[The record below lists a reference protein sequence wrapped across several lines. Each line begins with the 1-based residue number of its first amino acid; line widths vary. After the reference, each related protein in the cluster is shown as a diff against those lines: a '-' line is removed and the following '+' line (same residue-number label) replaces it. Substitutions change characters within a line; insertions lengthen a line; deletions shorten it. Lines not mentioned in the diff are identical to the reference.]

1 MKKLEYS
8 MAYRNTLE
16 EVFMI
21 QNGVYQLATV
31 HKLAFNRQGGTEDE
45 RRAAQI
51 IRDEIASFGGTS
63 SVEPFQIPRY
73 DMKKVSL
80 KVTKPFVRE
89 LQVHGVGFTGSTPEE
104 GIEAELYY
112 AEDVSDMKLKN
123 AAGKILLLNE
133 GIYGRWQE
141 IVNSGAVGYIIISGE
156 FCDDPE
162 RVDLPRPYLRKRFT
176 EKGTIPGMVIR
187 TRDAMALLKD
197 GATHVHFAV
206 VQEEREAESGNVVA
220 QIKGSKETEEF
231 ILLTAHYDSV
241 PYSIGAWDNASGSA
255 DLLAL
260 YAYFTENP
268 PPVTMRFV
276 WLGSEELGLLGS
288 KSYVAAHGEE
298 LKQCRLNLNLDMT
311 GVVIGHDE
319 TDIIA
324 EESLEHMVQYLA
336 REVGFDTVCKRI
348 VRSSDC
354 AVFADAG
361 IPAIDFVRRGK
372 GVVHN
377 RYDLEF
383 PLSEETFAR
392 TQTFMRQFLCRVMN
406 SVEFPIPRVIP
417 QDMRELLDRYF
428 YRTPNP

>member
-1 MKKLEYS
+1 
-8 MAYRNTLE
+8 
-16 EVFMI
+16 MI
-21 QNGVYQLATV
+21 QNGKYQIATV
-31 HKLAFNRQGGTEDE
+31 HKLAFNRQGGTEEE
-45 RRAAQI
+45 RHAAQI
-51 IRDEIASFGGTS
+51 IRDEITSFGGNS
-63 SVEPFQIPRY
+63 LVENFQIPRY
-73 DMKKVSL
+73 EVKKVSL
-80 KVTKPFVRE
+80 KVTQPFEQE
-89 LQVHGVGFTGSTPEE
+89 LEVHGVGFSGSTPEE
-104 GIEAELYY
+104 GVEGELYY
-112 AEDVSDMKLKN
+112 AEDASDMKLKH

-133 GIYGRWQE
+133 GVYGRWKE
-141 IVNSGAVGYIIISGE
+141 IVASGAIGYIIISGE

-162 RVDLPRPYLRKRFT
+162 RVDLPLPYLRKRFV
-176 EKGTIPGMVIR
+176 EKGTIPGVVLR
-187 TRDAMALLKD
+187 TRDAVELLKT
-197 GATHVHFAV
+197 GATHVHLTLL
-206 VQEEREAESGNVVA
+206 QEESTAESGNVVA
-220 QIKGSKETEEF
+220 EIKGSKQSEEYL
-231 ILLTAHYDSV
+231 LLTAHYDSV

-268 PPVTMRFV
+268 PPMTMRFA

-288 KSYVAAHGEE
+288 KSYAATHADD
-298 LKQCRLNLNLDMT
+298 LQQCRLNLNLDMT
-311 GVVIGHDE
+311 GVVLGHDE

-372 GVVHN
+372 GMVHN

-383 PLSEETFAR
+383 PLSAETFAR

-406 SVEFPIPRVIP
+406 SVEFPIPKVMP
-417 QDMRELLDRYF
+417 QDMKEALDRYF
-428 YRTPNP
+428 FRVPNP